1 MATEIAFETSVDIGD
16 SAQSL
21 KSLKQ
26 EFKETQKELD
36 GLTVG
41 SQKYVDTLKK
51 LGAIKDEI
59 GDLNQEIKAFN
70 PEGKIQ
76 AFGTVVS
83 GLASGFQAAT
93 GAVALFGGENKELE
107 KTLVKVQ
114 AAMAFADGIKGVVA
128 LGDSFAVL
136 TNVMK
141 STAIGQK
148 IVTALQWAW
157 NAAVDANPIGLLV
170 LGLVSLVAG
179 MKALASAT
187 EDAALKQ
194 QRLNELQKEN
204 EERTETYI
212 VAIKKRLQ
220 VAIDANEREL
230 ALMKAEGASR
240 EALLAKEQEIN
251 RQKQQMLSYINGYR
265 GQLNEEEKKQQLDLI
280 NEKKIKDAEYTKYKA
295 DEEEKQ
301 NQKYKDELAKRN
313 EEYAKHINEIRR
325 INKEA
330 SEQYERDLAE
340 EAQKELERQKE
351 QEDAEALRMFMANE
365 KKIAENNRLMEI
377 RIAQAKQ
384 ADEQEAQNRFTIAQA
399 SNQSLQSLS
408 DIVFSI
414 KQANLKKG
422 SAEEL
427 ETAKKQFKINKALQL
442 SGAIIDSSKAVMAS
456 LASAPL
462 AIGVVPNPVGIAS
475 LASVSLASI
484 ANIAKIA
491 SSQFSESG
499 GGGGSVPTV
508 NAPSGQGVPNV
519 NVPNTS
525 STQLNED
532 GTVRSTNNQQTIRAY
547 VVETDVTRSQ
557 SRVNSL
563 ETASLIG

>member
-1 MATEIAFETSVDIGD
+1 MATEIAFETSVNIGD

-21 KSLKQ
+21 KSLKH

-51 LGAIKDEI
+51 LGAVKDQI

-83 GLASGFQAAT
+83 GVASGFQAAT
-93 GAVALFGGENKELE
+93 GAMALFGGENKELE

-114 AAMAFADGIKGVVA
+114 AAMAFADGIRGVVA

-170 LGLVSLVAG
+170 LGLVALVSG
-179 MKALASAT
+179 MKALAGAT
-187 EDAALKQ
+187 EDAAQKQ

-204 EERTETYI
+204 EARTETY
-212 VAIKKRLQ
+212 VEAIKKRLQ
-220 VAIDANEREL
+220 VAIDANQREL
-230 ALMKAEGASR
+230 ELMKAEGASK
-240 EALLAKEQEIN
+240 EALLAKEQDIN

-265 GQLNEEEKKQQLDLI
+265 GQLNEEEKKQQADLI
-280 NEKKIKDAEYTKYKA
+280 NEKKIKEAEYTKFKKE
-295 DEEEKQ
+295 EEEKRTE
-301 NQKYKDELAKRN
+301 KYKQELAKRTEAYN
-313 EEYAKHINEIRR
+313 KR
-325 INKEA
+325 IDDLRKLNKEA
-330 SEQYERDLAE
+330 IDQYQQDLIDEAARELKIQQEKEDNDAINYIKENEKKKAENSARIAKDIEDERLAE
-340 EAQKELERQKE
+340 EQK
-351 QEDAEALRMFMANE
+351 
-365 KKIAENNRLMEI
+365 
-377 RIAQAKQ
+377 AK
-384 ADEQEAQNRFTIAQA
+384 DRFTIAQS
-399 SNQSLQSLS
+399 SNSSLQSLS
-408 DIVFSI
+408 DIVFTI
-414 KQANLKKG
+414 KKANIKKG

-427 ETAKKQFKINKALQL
+427 ESAKKQFKINKALQL
-442 SGAIIDSSKAVMAS
+442 SGAIIDSSKAVMTS

-475 LASVSLASI
+475 LASVGLASI

-491 SSQFSESG
+491 SAQFSETGVG
-499 GGGGSVPTV
+499 GGGVPTV
-508 NAPSGQGVPNV
+508 NAPSNQGAPNISL
-519 NVPNTS
+519 PNTS
-525 STQLNED
+525 NTQLNED
-532 GTVRSTNNQQTIRAY
+532 GTVRSVTGQNAVRAY
-547 VVETDVTRSQ
+547 VVETDVTNSQ
-557 SRVNSL
+557 ARVSDL
-563 ETASLIG
+563 ERAALIG